1 MIKVDEFCNE
11 LSKYSI
17 NFYTG
22 VPDSLLKEL
31 NNYLSSKNMN
41 IIAAN
46 EGSAIALAVGDYLAT
61 GNIPVAYMQNS
72 GLGNAVNPITSLV
85 AEEVYSIPMLLM
97 VGWRGM
103 PGIKDE
109 PQHKF
114 MGEITLGLLNILKIP
129 YVILTTNTTSD
140 DMKKYIKDA
149 YEYMNKNKSPYAF
162 VVEQNCY
169 EEYNYKKDIEISNY
183 TLSREN
189 AIDIII
195 SNCEKKSIF
204 ISTTG
209 KTSRELFEL
218 REKKKQ
224 CHSKDLLMVGSMGHA
239 SQVAIAIATE
249 KKEKTVYCLDGDG
262 AALMH
267 LGGMTIINSLKVNN
281 FRHIVLNNGCHESV
295 GGQKTV
301 GYEISFCDIAKAC
314 NYSKVI
320 KVDTEESLIN
330 VLKNINDYEGSIF
343 IEVMIKSGS
352 RKDLGRPTISPI
364 ENKYMF
370 MKEIEE

>member
-11 LSKYSI
+11 LSKYSM

-31 NNYLSSKNMN
+31 NNYLSSKSMN

-46 EGSAIALAVGDYLAT
+46 EGNAIALAAGDYLAT
-61 GNIPVAYMQNS
+61 GNIPVVYMQNS

-129 YVILTTNTTSD
+129 YVILTANTTSD

-149 YEYMNKNKSPYAF
+149 YQYMNKNKSPYAF

-169 EEYNYKKDIEISNY
+169 EEYKYKKDIEISNY

-218 REKKKQ
+218 REKKEQ

-239 SQVAIAIATE
+239 SQVAMAIAAE
-249 KKEKTVYCLDGDG
+249 KKEKVVYCLDGDG

-267 LGGMTIINSLKVNN
+267 LGGMALINSLKVDN

-301 GYEISFCDIAKAC
+301 GYEVDFCDIATAC

-320 KVDTEESLIN
+320 KVETEESLIN
-330 VLKNINDYEGSIF
+330 VLKDINKYKGSVF

-364 ENKYMF
+364 ENKDIF
-370 MKEIEE
+370 MKELEE